1 MNIAAWLQSQ
11 GLERYVTA
19 FRDNEIDWEVLPRLT
34 SEDLREIGVAAI
46 GHRRK
51 LLDAIAALGASAAT
65 TTLTAAVSEASA
77 PAEAERRQLTV
88 MFCDLVGST
97 PLSTRFDPEDL
108 REIVGAYH
116 RCVADT
122 VSRFGGFVAKYM
134 GDGVLIYF
142 GYPEAHEDDA
152 ERAARA
158 GLAVIEAVG
167 RLATQE
173 PLNVRI
179 GIATGLVVV
188 GDLIGAGAAQERSV
202 VGETPNL
209 AARLQALARP
219 GTLVVA
225 DSTRR
230 QIGTLFEIE
239 DLGLQPLAGFGEP
252 QRAWRV
258 VGESG
263 VVSRFEALRSGT
275 TPLVGRDEELDL
287 MLWRWQQAKLGE
299 GRVVLVSG
307 EPGIGKSRLTAALS
321 QRIETEPHTRLRYFC
336 SPHDQDSA
344 LYPFIGQLERAAG
357 FTRDDTATTKLD
369 KLEALLGDGAEPG
382 DISLIA
388 EMLSLSGGERFPPL
402 DLSPQRKKER
412 TLAALLRQL
421 QALARRQPV
430 LMIFEDLHW
439 IDPTSREVLD
449 LTVEK
454 ITELPALLV
463 ATYRP
468 EFQPPWVGGSQV
480 TVIALN
486 RLGRNEGARLVH
498 QLVGNLGALPPDVVD
513 EIVERTDGVPLF
525 VEELTKAVVEAD
537 ADRGHVSISAVPPSS
552 LAVPATLH
560 ASLLGRLDRLGPLA
574 KIVAQVGAAIGRDF
588 SHELL
593 AAAAPLAEPEL
604 QEALRRLV
612 EAGLAFQRGAPPAAE
627 YLFKHALV
635 QDTAYSTL
643 LRGPRQALHRRIAEA
658 LEQRFPDLVATRP
671 EILAHHYGEAAVADK
686 AIAYWHLA
694 GKSSVAKSAVREA
707 TAQLRRGLSLLDGL
721 PETRERKQLEL
732 DIHVTLTAALMAGK
746 GYANLETVA
755 AMERANRLVTETGA
769 VGTPLH
775 FSVLYGLWT
784 STFNAGAIAAALEH
798 ATNFLSIARSQ
809 PSSGPLLVAHRTFA
823 WSLIVRGDYPA
834 ALEHAETA
842 ASLYRPDEHR
852 DSAFRYGQDIGVGAF
867 AGLSWALWHR
877 GSADQ
882 SARAADRA
890 LAVSRQLG
898 HAHTL
903 AYALALAGTAAV
915 FARDVATACAHSNDC
930 VALASEHGFAHWAAY
945 GRILQG
951 WADAQRGEATTGIAC
966 IRDGMAA
973 IQATGTRLH
982 TPLFLALLAEA
993 LVLAGKIEKG
1003 LAALDDAL
1011 ATAAASGARGWDAE
1025 IHRLRGELT
1034 LRLPYPDPAKAEDSF
1049 RTALAIAREQGTRGY
1064 ELRAAT
1070 SLARLWREQGRRAE
1084 ARDLL
1089 APVYGWFTE
1098 GFDTVDLKEAKA
1110 LLDEL
1115 P

>member
-1 MNIAAWLQSQ
+1 MDVGGWLR
-11 GLERYVTA
+11 GLGLGQYEA
-19 FRDNEIDWEVLPRLT
+19 LFRASDIDADILPELTEVDLEKLGVSLGHRKRL
-34 SEDLREIGVAAI
+34 LRAISGLTVAATSP
-46 GHRRK
+46 
-51 LLDAIAALGASAAT
+51 APSASAGAKPHD
-65 TTLTAAVSEASA
+65 A
-77 PAEAERRQLTV
+77 AERRQLTV

-97 PLSTRFDPEDL
+97 PLSTRYDPEDL

-122 VSRFGGFVAKYM
+122 VGRFGGFVARYM
-134 GDGVLIYF
+134 GDGVLVYF

-158 GLAVIEAVG
+158 GLAVIDAVG
-167 RLATQE
+167 RLSTPE
-173 PLNVRI
+173 PLNARI

-188 GDLIGAGAAQERSV
+188 GDLIGAGAAQERGV

-219 GTLVVA
+219 STLVVA
-225 DSTRR
+225 DGTRR

-239 DLGLQPLAGFGEP
+239 DLGPQPLAGFAEP
-252 QRAWRV
+252 QPAWRV

-263 VVSRFEALRSGT
+263 VVSRFEALRSGA

-287 MLWRWQQAKLGE
+287 LFRRWQQAKSGE

-321 QRIETEPHTRLRYFC
+321 QRIETEPHTRIRYFC

-357 FTRDDTATTKLD
+357 FARDDTATMKLD
-369 KLEALLGDGAEPG
+369 KLEARLAHGAEPG
-382 DISLIA
+382 DLSLIA
-388 EMLSLSGGERFPPL
+388 ETLSLSGGERFPPL

-421 QALARRQPV
+421 QALTRRQPV

-454 ITELPALLV
+454 ITGLPVLLV

-468 EFQPPWVGGSQV
+468 EFQPPWVSQSQV

-486 RLGRNEGARLVH
+486 RLGRSEGATLVRRLA
-498 QLVGNLGALPPDVVD
+498 GNLGALPPDIVE

-525 VEELTKAVVEAD
+525 VEELTKAVVEAG
-537 ADRGHVSISAVPPSS
+537 ADRGNVPISAVPPSS

-560 ASLLGRLDRLGPLA
+560 ASLLGRLDRLGPA
-574 KIVAQVGAAIGRDF
+574 TKNVGQVGAAIGRDF
-588 SHELL
+588 SYELV
-593 AAAAPLAEPEL
+593 AAAAQLGEPEL
-604 QEALRRLV
+604 REALRRLV
-612 EAGLAFQRGAPPAAE
+612 DSGLVFQRGVPPAAE

-658 LEQRFPDLVATRP
+658 LEQRFPDLVETRP
-671 EILAHHYGEAAVADK
+671 EILAHHYGEAAIADK

-694 GKSSVAKSAVREA
+694 GKLSVAKSAVREA
-707 TAQLRRGLSLLDGL
+707 ITQLRRGLGLLDGL
-721 PETRERKQLEL
+721 PETRERKQLAL

-746 GYANLETVA
+746 GFADPEAVA
-755 AMERANRLVTETGA
+755 ALERANRLVTETGA

-775 FSVLYGLWT
+775 FFVLYGLWVSN
-784 STFNAGAIAAALEH
+784 STAGAIAAALEH
-798 ATNFLSIARSQ
+798 ASNFLSIAQSQ
-809 PSSGPLLVAHRTFA
+809 PSSGPLLVGYRTLA
-823 WSLIVRGDYPA
+823 QSLIVSGDYRA
-834 ALEHAETA
+834 ALAHFETA
-842 ASLYRPDEHR
+842 VSLYRPDEHR
-852 DSAFRYGQDIGVGAF
+852 DSAFHYGQDIGVSAFGA
-867 AGLSWALWHR
+867 LSWALWHR
-877 GSADQ
+877 GYPDQ

-890 LAVSRQLG
+890 LVYSRELG
-898 HAHTL
+898 HARTL
-903 AYALALAGTAAV
+903 AHALYLAGMAAV
-915 FARDVATACAHSNDC
+915 FARDVANVYARSNDC
-930 VALASEHGFAHWAAY
+930 VALASEHGFAQWAAV

-951 WADAQRGEATTGIAC
+951 WADAQKGEATTGIAR
-966 IRDGMAA
+966 IRDGLAA
-973 IQATGTRLH
+973 SEATGRRGA
-982 TPLFLALLAEA
+982 TPLFLTLLAEA
-993 LVLAGKIEKG
+993 QALAGKIEEG
-1003 LAALDDAL
+1003 LATLDDAL
-1011 ATAAASGARGWDAE
+1011 AQAAASGERGWNAE
-1025 IHRLRGELT
+1025 IHRLCGELT
-1034 LRLPYPDPAKAEDSF
+1034 ARLPYPDPAKAEESF

-1070 SLARLWREQGRRAE
+1070 SLARLWGKQGRRGE
-1084 ARDLL
+1084 ARELL
-1089 APVYGWFTE
+1089 APVYDSFTE
-1098 GFDTVDLKEAKA
+1098 GFDTPDLKDAKA
-1110 LLDEL
+1110 LFDALS
-1115 P
+1115 

>member
-1 MNIAAWLQSQ
+1 M
-11 GLERYVTA
+11 
-19 FRDNEIDWEVLPRLT
+19 P
-34 SEDLREIGVAAI
+34 
-46 GHRRK
+46 
-51 LLDAIAALGASAAT
+51 
-65 TTLTAAVSEASA
+65 AVS
-77 PAEAERRQLTV
+77 AEAERRQLTV

-116 RCVADT
+116 RCVTDT
-122 VSRFGGFVAKYM
+122 IGRFGGFVAKYM
-134 GDGVLIYF
+134 GDGVLVYF

-188 GDLIGAGAAQERSV
+188 GDLIGAGAAQERGV

-225 DSTRR
+225 DGTRR

-239 DLGLQPLAGFGEP
+239 DLGPQPLAGFAEP
-252 QRAWRV
+252 QPAWRV

-287 MLWRWQQAKLGE
+287 LTRRWQQANLGE

-307 EPGIGKSRLTAALS
+307 EPGIGKSRLTAELS
-321 QRIETEPHTRLRYFC
+321 QHIKTEPHTRIRYFC
-336 SPHDQDSA
+336 SPHHQDSA

-357 FTRDDTATTKLD
+357 FARDDTNAARLN

-382 DISLIA
+382 DLSLIA

-412 TLAALLRQL
+412 TLTALLHQL

-439 IDPTSREVLD
+439 IDPTSRELLD

-454 ITELPALLV
+454 ITSLPVLLV

-468 EFQPPWVGGSQV
+468 EYQPPWVGGSQV
-480 TVIALN
+480 TAIALN
-486 RLGRNEGARLVH
+486 RLGRSEGATLVH
-498 QLVGNLGALPPDVVD
+498 RLAGNLGALLPDIVD

-525 VEELTKAVVEAD
+525 VEELTKAMVEAG
-537 ADRGHVSISAVPPSS
+537 ADRGHASISAVPPS
-552 LAVPATLH
+552 AFPVPATLH
-560 ASLLGRLDRLGPLA
+560 ASLLGRLDRLGPSA
-574 KIVAQVGAAIGRDF
+574 KNVAQAGAAIGRDF
-588 SHELL
+588 SYELL
-593 AAAAPLAEPEL
+593 AAAAPLAEPEF

-612 EAGLAFQRGAPPAAE
+612 EAGLFFQRGLPPTAE

-643 LRGPRQALHRRIAEA
+643 LRGPRQALHRRIAKA
-658 LEQRFPDLVATRP
+658 LEQRFPDCIETRP
-671 EILAHHYGEAAVADK
+671 EILAHHCGEAALPDK
-686 AIAYWHLA
+686 AITYWHLA
-694 GKSSVAKSAVREA
+694 GKLSVAKSAVREA
-707 TAQLRRGLSLLDGL
+707 IAQLRRGLSLLDGL
-721 PETRERKQLEL
+721 PKTRERKQLEL
-732 DIHVTLTAALMAGK
+732 DIHVTLSAALMAGK
-746 GYANLETVA
+746 GYADPEVFA
-755 AMERANRLVTETGA
+755 ALERANRLVTETA
-769 VGTPLH
+769 SVGTPLH

-784 STFNAGAIAAALEH
+784 SNSTAGNLVAALEH
-798 ATNFLSIARSQ
+798 ATNFLSVAQSQ
-809 PSSGPLLVAHRTFA
+809 PSSGPLLVGHRTLA
-823 WSLIVRGDYPA
+823 HSLICSGDYPA
-834 ALEHAETA
+834 ALNHSETA
-842 ASLYRPDEHR
+842 ASLYRPEEPR
-852 DSAFRYGQDIGVGAF
+852 DFAYHYGQNIGVGAF
-867 AGLSWALWHR
+867 VQLSWALWHC
-877 GSADQ
+877 GYPDQ

-890 LAVSRQLG
+890 LAHSRQLG
-898 HAHTL
+898 HAH
-903 AYALALAGTAAV
+903 ALSHAFWFAGMAAV
-915 FARDVATACAHSNDC
+915 FARDVATVYSRSNDC
-930 VALASEHGFAHWAAY
+930 VAVASEHGLTLWAAN
-945 GRILQG
+945 GGVLQA
-951 WADAQRGEATTGIAC
+951 WADAQSGQAMPGIARIRNGLAAAEATGA
-966 IRDGMAA
+966 RVY
-973 IQATGTRLH
+973 
-982 TPLFLALLAEA
+982 TPLFLTLLAEA
-993 LVLAGKIEKG
+993 LALAGKIEEG
-1003 LAALDDAL
+1003 LAALNDAS
-1011 ATAAASGARGWDAE
+1011 AKSAGSGMRGWDAE

-1034 LRLPYPDPAKAEDSF
+1034 GRLPHPDPARAEESF
-1049 RTALAIAREQGTRGY
+1049 CTALAIARAQGTRGY

-1070 SLARLWREQGRRAE
+1070 SLARLWREQGRRTE

-1089 APVYGWFTE
+1089 APLYAWFTE
-1098 GFDTVDLKEAKA
+1098 GFDTADLKEAKA
-1110 LLDEL
+1110 LLEEL
-1115 P
+1115 A